1 MGLPGVFL
9 GLLILKRS
17 RKKPERPPSGP
28 EEGSAA
34 EKYSKRG
41 LEGSWQ
47 ILRRDFSEN
56 ASPRGPRE
64 APKRGPKRDS
74 NQKMRNIKFIV
85 FPKEHL

>member
-9 GLLILKRS
+9 GLLIFKSS
-17 RKKPERPPSGP
+17 RKEPGSPPRGP

-34 EKYSKRG
+34 EKKYSKRG

-74 NQKMRNIKFIV
+74 NQKRRNIKI
-85 FPKEHL
+85 H